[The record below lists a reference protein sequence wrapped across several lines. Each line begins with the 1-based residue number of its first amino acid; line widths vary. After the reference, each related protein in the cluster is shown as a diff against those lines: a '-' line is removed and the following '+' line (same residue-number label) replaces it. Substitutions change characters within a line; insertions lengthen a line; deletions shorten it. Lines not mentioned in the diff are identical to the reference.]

1 MHIGHKYIFQ
11 YISLPLAL
19 SRDFLTECLFP
30 SPTRPYELPWEQ
42 KTIWAIVFGLMMFV
56 AIAGNGIVLWIVT
69 GKFLPA
75 SHSLQVA
82 AVLETSVG
90 AGASRIRR
98 VCWAQGRARTLTG
111 TQTGRQPISGANAFV
126 SADTFHVLTICLF
139 LSYSPIRLMFLNR
152 RWAAGHRS
160 MRTVTNYFLL
170 NLSIADL
177 LMSSLNC
184 VFNFIFMLNSDWPF
198 GSIYCTI
205 NNFVANVTVS
215 TSVFTLVA
223 ISFDR
228 WVRFVWILAA

>member
-1 MHIGHKYIFQ
+1 
-11 YISLPLAL
+11 
-19 SRDFLTECLFP
+19 DFLTECLFP

-69 GKFLPA
+69 G
-75 SHSLQVA
+75 
-82 AVLETSVG
+82 
-90 AGASRIRR
+90 
-98 VCWAQGRARTLTG
+98 
-111 TQTGRQPISGANAFV
+111 
-126 SADTFHVLTICLF
+126 
-139 LSYSPIRLMFLNR
+139 
-152 RWAAGHRS
+152 HRS

-184 VFNFIFMLNSDWPF
+184 VFNFIFMVNSDWPF

-228 WVRFVWILAA
+228 YIAIVHPLKRRTSRRKVRFILILIWALSCVLSAPCLLYSSIMTKQ

>member
-1 MHIGHKYIFQ
+1 MV
-11 YISLPLAL
+11 SLGIVFTQFCNEIPVCF
-19 SRDFLTECLFP
+19 SFVRRDFLTECLFP

-42 KTIWAIVFGLMMFV
+42 KTIWAIIFGLMMFV

-69 GKFLPA
+69 GKRLMPMARSIRQSGFKA
-75 SHSLQVA
+75 
-82 AVLETSVG
+82 
-90 AGASRIRR
+90 RIRR
-98 VCWAQGRARTLTG
+98 MGRSQICSNIRYFLPWPL
-111 TQTGRQPISGANAFV
+111 RF
-126 SADTFHVLTICLF
+126 SAVPALYLF
-139 LSYSPIRLMFLNR
+139 FLDFRFSSTNST
-152 RWAAGHRS
+152 GHRS

-228 WVRFVWILAA
+228 